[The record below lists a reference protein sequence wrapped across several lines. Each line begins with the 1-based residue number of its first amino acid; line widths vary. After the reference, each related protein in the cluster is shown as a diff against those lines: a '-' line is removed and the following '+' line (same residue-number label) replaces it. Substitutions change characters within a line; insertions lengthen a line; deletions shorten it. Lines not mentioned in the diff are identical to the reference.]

1 MIGVLAILAVLA
13 SVLMPKLFE
22 AIHSARIANAS
33 RSCDTVRTA
42 LADHFSKYGSFIIG
56 GAPPGPLTLNIN
68 NYDQLLVTEQLL
80 DKAFAVRI
88 GDGTTN
94 TLVQALDI
102 TGSAF
107 AAGAAVDGTASTGF
121 ALAGGA
127 TNLTTGLVLLEAV
140 ITGVSAADAKELSDR
155 IDGPQLSA
163 PVNSADYDG
172 RVKYAAPGASGTT
185 TVYVYLTHR

>member
-1 MIGVLAILAVLA
+1 MIGVLAVIAVLA

-22 AIHSARIANAS
+22 AIHSARIGNAS

-42 LADHFSKYGSFIIG
+42 LVDHFNKYGSFLQG
-56 GAPPGPLTLNIN
+56 GSPPGPLTLNIN
-68 NYDQLLVTEQLL
+68 NYDSLLVAEQLL
-80 DKAFAVRI
+80 DKPFEVKI

-102 TGSAF
+102 TGSGYAL
-107 AAGAAVDGTASTGF
+107 GTAVDGTQNTGF
-121 ALAGGA
+121 ALAGGG
-127 TNLTTGLVLLEAV
+127 TNTAIGMVLLQAV

-163 PVNSADYDG
+163 PINSADLDG
-172 RVKYAAPGASGTT
+172 RVKYGAPGANGTT